1 MKKILA
7 IAVVIGFLISCN
19 NTQEKSS
26 EKLGTA
32 STNVHGATKLPD
44 VNYRGAL
51 SVSHEANYFVD
62 CASNET
68 WFVVSDDMEELANQY
83 ENIATKQYQD
93 IYAEVKGFLEKAPD
107 EGFADNY
114 DKMLIITEIVKLDD
128 LDGGND
134 CTNEAGIN

>member
-1 MKKILA
+1 MKAAKLITVLSIFA
-7 IAVVIGFLISCN
+7 FLIF
-19 NTQEKSS
+19 
-26 EKLGTA
+26 GV
-32 STNVHGATKLPD
+32 STNSFASAQDHEKNL
-44 VNYRGAL
+44 
-51 SVSHEANYFVD
+51 SHEA
-62 CASNET
+62 
-68 WFVVSDDMEELANQY
+68 LANQY